1 MGYLFRKRPK
11 PIKQHCNYMSNA
23 DGLMVELKLLETR
36 MFYDTTW
43 HVIVHK
49 DGVEVANT
57 KIVRQDDESMQNLD
71 KQIRALNTI
80 TNETIIELDEKN
92 KIYYD

>member
-1 MGYLFRKRPK
+1 MKTLFKKRPK
-11 PIKQHCNYMSNA
+11 PIKQHCNYLSNA
-23 DGLMVELKLLETR
+23 NGLMVELKLLETR

-43 HVIVHK
+43 QVIVHK
-49 DGVEVANT
+49 NGEEIANA

-71 KQIRALNTI
+71 RKIRALEVI
-80 TNETIIELDEKN
+80 SNETVLSLDEKS

>member
-1 MGYLFRKRPK
+1 MKNLFRKKTK
-11 PIKQHCNYMSNA
+11 PIKQHCNYLSSAN
-23 DGLMVELKLLETR
+23 GLMVELKLLETR

-43 HVIVHK
+43 QVIVHQN
-49 DGVEVANT
+49 GNEIANV

-71 KQIRALNTI
+71 KQIRSLGNI
-80 TNETIIELDEKN
+80 SNETILSLDEKS